1 MMNYK
6 EELKKGICE
15 VVWMDSQ
22 SVEYI
27 ESLTTSP
34 NHVTED
40 EPKCLIPDE
49 TEHAIVAWNLND
61 EEWQRIPVHQ
71 IVNFERLTGVGV
83 KDIDKQIILDI
94 TRLDGIMGGTLDD
107 EEPDEMEFYDDE

>member
-27 ESLTTSP
+27 NSMTTSP
-34 NHVTED
+34 NHVTDD
-40 EPKCLIPDE
+40 EPECHIEDDSK
-49 TEHAIVAWNLND
+49 HAIVAWNMNT
-61 EEWQRIPVHQ
+61 EEWQRILVHQ
-71 IVNFERLTGVGV
+71 IVNFERLTGAGV
-83 KDIDKQIILDI
+83 KDSGDFKIDMNSLDA
-94 TRLDGIMGGTLDD
+94 IMGGTLDD
-107 EEPDEMEFYDDE
+107 EEPNESEFKTDE